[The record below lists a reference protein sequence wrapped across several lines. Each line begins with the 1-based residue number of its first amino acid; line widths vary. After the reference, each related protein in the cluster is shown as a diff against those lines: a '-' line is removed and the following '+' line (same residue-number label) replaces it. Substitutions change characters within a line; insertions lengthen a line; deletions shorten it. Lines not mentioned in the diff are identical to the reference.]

1 MKKRRRPERNREI
14 IFGVNP
20 IAEALKADKR
30 KFLRITIKKGVN
42 PSGAIR
48 RIIDTARRR
57 KIVIEYADMDH
68 VAKLAGAEGHQGIAA
83 LVSCLSMI
91 SLDKLIDYS
100 KNRPNPSLA
109 LLDGIQDPG
118 NFGAIIRYAEAF
130 GFDGVIFPA
139 KRAAGYTPV
148 AAKSSAGA
156 GELLRLCRVTNI
168 AETVRRL
175 KDEGYECIAL
185 DSEAA
190 AEFTTPAPGSVAVV
204 LGGEGEGVR
213 PLVKKRCKAA
223 GRIPMKGKVGSLNV
237 SAAAAIVFHIVSAR

>member
-1 MKKRRRPERNREI
+1 MGKRRRPERNREI

-30 KFLRITIKKGVN
+30 KFFRITIKKGAN
-42 PSGAIR
+42 PGGAIR
-48 RIIDTARRR
+48 RIIDTARRK

-83 LVSCLSMI
+83 LVSCLSPI

-109 LLDGIQDPG
+109 LLDGIQDPR
-118 NFGAIIRYAEAF
+118 NLGAVIRSAEAF

-139 KRAAGYTPV
+139 RRAAGYTPA
-148 AAKSSAGA
+148 AAKASAGA
-156 GELLRLCRVTNI
+156 GELIRLCRVTNI
-168 AETVRRL
+168 SETVRRL
-175 KDEGYECIAL
+175 KNEGYECIAL
-185 DSEAA
+185 DSEAD
-190 AEFTTPAPGSVAVV
+190 AEFTAPAHGPVAVA

-213 PLVKKRCKAA
+213 PLVKKRCRAVGK
-223 GRIPMKGKVGSLNV
+223 IPMRGKIGSLNV